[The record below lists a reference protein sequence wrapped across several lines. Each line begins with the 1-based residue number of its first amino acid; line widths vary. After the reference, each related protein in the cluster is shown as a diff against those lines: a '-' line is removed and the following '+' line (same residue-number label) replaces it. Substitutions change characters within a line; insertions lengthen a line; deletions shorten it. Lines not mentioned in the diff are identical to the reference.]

1 MPDQDPFQFLPLQSH
16 EFDSLPA
23 GFEYEHHDEI
33 SETSNTI
40 AFDTRVDARDLR
52 RCVVCGKKARGV
64 GPHPSV
70 ARAHVIGRTEDT
82 LVRDCFL
89 F

>member
-16 EFDSLPA
+16 EFDGLPA

-40 AFDTRVDARDLR
+40 AFDTRVDARDFR
-52 RCVVCGKKARGV
+52 RCVVCGKKAREV

-89 F
+89 